1 MKALLEEILYQNQ
14 DTLNMQMQE
23 IPQAP
28 PGNDARNLNPYMNK
42 DILNK
47 TKDNKDVLI
56 GCNL

>member
-1 MKALLEEILYQNQ
+1 
-14 DTLNMQMQE
+14 MQMQE